1 MTNPRRLPRLILALA
16 GFLLLSA
23 PAAAWAQ
30 DALSRAKGLYATADY
45 EEALQLLSTLKG
57 KSMSTEAEAYEVFCL
72 YALGRKDEA
81 RTAIESIVRTD
92 PLFRPSEGQ
101 VSPRIRSFFDDVR
114 KPLLPEVIRQSYAAA
129 KTSFDKKDW
138 GPALAQFDRVIKLV
152 DEMGGADQ
160 GTSDLRTL
168 ATGFRDLAKAA
179 AQPPAPTPTATPT
192 PTPVAPPTAAAPPPA
207 PIIYSDSD
215 SGLVRPVP
223 TSKMMPEWR
232 PSVVESKMSFSGTI
246 ELIVGTDGKVES
258 AKMTKSVNP
267 RYDAALLEAAKFWI
281 FTPAKKDGTP
291 VKYRWALN
299 VKLEGR

>member
-1 MTNPRRLPRLILALA
+1 MTNTRKLPRLTLVFAAWML
-16 GFLLLSA
+16 FSV

-45 EEALQLLSTLKG
+45 EEALQLLNTLKG
-57 KSMSTEAEAYEVFCL
+57 KSMTTEAEAYEVFCL

-81 RTAIESIVRTD
+81 KTAIESIVRTD

-138 GPALAQFDRVIKLV
+138 GPALAQFDRVIALV
-152 DEMGGADQ
+152 DEMGGSDQ
-160 GTSDLRTL
+160 GTADLRTL

-179 AQPPAPTPTATPT
+179 SQPPAPTATPTPT
-192 PTPVAPPTAAAPPPA
+192 PTPVAPPPAAASAPA
-207 PIIYSDSD
+207 PLIYSDSD
-215 SGLVRPVP
+215 PGLTRPVP

-232 PSVVESKMSFSGTI
+232 PSIVESKMSFSGTI
-246 ELIVGTDGKVES
+246 ECIIGTDGKVES

-281 FTPAKKDGTP
+281 FTPAKKDGTA
-291 VKYRWALN
+291 VKYRYVLN